1 MRLFPFRRPEREEL
15 RKEAVL
21 RNRITRYM
29 DFTKRRKSLQLVL
42 ITTFGLSRSI
52 YSNIVSK
59 TLVLDDLFRW
69 YFWSKTSE
77 IFMFWTNY
85 ALSVQSSDLITLR
98 SFSIIWWY
106 RKKWDILHKA
116 WLAVSLRKFDIISGN
131 TIIQRKM
138 EAWVPSRFFSKTYLS
153 PWPHLTIQ
161 SCGENDTSISC
172 LRQR

>member
-1 MRLFPFRRPEREEL
+1 MT
-15 RKEAVL
+15 
-21 RNRITRYM
+21 RIANQNQ
-29 DFTKRRKSLQLVL
+29 KSMQLVL
-42 ITTFGLSRSI
+42 IATFGLSRNI
-52 YSNIVSK
+52 DSNIVSK
-59 TLVLDDLFRW
+59 TPVLDDLFRW

-85 ALSVQSSDLITLR
+85 ALSAQSNARIALR

-106 RKKWDILHKA
+106 RKKWDMLHKA

-138 EAWVPSRFFSKTYLS
+138 EAWAPSRFFFKTYLS
-153 PWPHLTIQ
+153 PWPHLTIR

-172 LRQR
+172 LRRG